1 MQGWMMPDFEARGIG
16 RETRRR
22 RKRVYRAYDE
32 GEARQMAEADGIV
45 VGRIQML
52 PDEPATESQLSYA
65 RDLGLSIP
73 ENATKDELRDMLSC
87 HLEHDKP
94 ASERHKLFA
103 KAYRVHHTRFVGK
116 RVLFNMIFATLQARG
131 HERQLVSWFAYRV
144 YRELVHG
151 AADAPIAGPDDPVI
165 QGVTDELVNDT
176 TVLDSIKRYVG
187 SDLIWFGEWTAPD
200 HTVHTG
206 GSNHTIAYKRTSQL
220 LRDKLH
226 LHTRGSSL
234 HPDISPPVLCA
245 AASTNTPRHT
255 LVILLLVIVLS
266 FILFLFIVYA
276 H

>member
-1 MQGWMMPDFEARGIG
+1 MPDFEAKGIG

-32 GEARQMAEADGIV
+32 SEARQMAEADGII
-45 VGRIQML
+45 VGSLQML
-52 PDEPATESQLSYA
+52 PDEPATEAQLSYA

-73 ENATKDELRDMLSC
+73 DNATKDELRDILSC

-116 RVLFNMIFATLQARG
+116 RVLFNMILATLQTRG
-131 HERQLVSWFAYRV
+131 RERQLVSWFAYRV

-151 AADAPIAGPDDPVI
+151 VADAPIEGPEDPII
-165 QGVTDELVNDT
+165 QAVADELVNDEA
-176 TVLDSIKRYVG
+176 VLGSIKRYVG

-206 GSNHTIAYKRTSQL
+206 GSNRTIAYKRTSQL

-226 LHTRGSSL
+226 LHARESSV
-234 HPDISPPVLCA
+234 HADISPRVLCA
-245 AASTNTPRHT
+245 AASTNSVRRQ
-255 LVILLLVIVLS
+255 LIILLLVIVLS
-266 FILFLFIVYA
+266 LVLFLIIVCA
-276 H
+276 S